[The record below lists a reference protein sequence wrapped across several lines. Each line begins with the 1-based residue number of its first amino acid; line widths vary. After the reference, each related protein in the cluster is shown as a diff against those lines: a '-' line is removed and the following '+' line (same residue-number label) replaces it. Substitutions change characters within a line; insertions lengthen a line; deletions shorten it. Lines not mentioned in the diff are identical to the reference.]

1 MWLSPSKL
9 QKGKISNDVQLG
21 NMEKIFFLFFLDGT
35 TVLQQVFLVVNAD
48 A

>member
-21 NMEKIFFLFFLDGT
+21 NMEKIFFFFLDGT
-35 TVLQQVFLVVNAD
+35 TVLQQVFFSG
-48 A
+48 